1 MILLASKSPRRQEL
15 LKQIG
20 VDYQVINTD
29 IDESVLPNENPHDYV
44 ARMAHSKAIAA
55 QSLLGSVEHP
65 ILTADT
71 SVIKDDVILGKPEN
85 YDDFCRMMT
94 MLSGSTHQVLSA
106 IAVQYQDKIIVKTS
120 VSLVTFA
127 KLPETFIKDYW
138 ATHEPCDKAG
148 GYAIQGLM
156 ARYIAEIKGSYSGI
170 MGLPLFELSEALREI
185 GYNDSSLAFS

>member
-15 LKQIG
+15 LRQIG
-20 VDYQVINTD
+20 IDYQVINTD

-55 QSLLGSVEHP
+55 KLLLGNAQHP

-71 SVIKDDVILGKPEN
+71 SVIKNDVILGKPED
-85 YDDFCRMMT
+85 YTDFCKMMA

-106 IAVQYQDKIIVKTS
+106 IAIQYLDQVIVKTS
-120 VSLVTFA
+120 VSSVTFSQ
-127 KLPETFIKDYW
+127 LPKTFIEAYW

-156 ARYIAEIKGSYSGI
+156 ARYIQKIEGSYSGI
-170 MGLPLFELSEALREI
+170 MGLPLFELSEALHEI
-185 GYNDSSLAFS
+185 GYNESSLTFS